1 MLQIQFT
8 EHSTT
13 KTILRI
19 LDGRPLYHIDTPGLL
34 TRKTTTIY
42 KIPENS
48 VQKYLGAEKMVDV
61 TPDPES
67 EMARIHWH
75 SVHDTRVVWDG
86 RTYDIPDI
94 LQSVRTLSA

>member
-42 KIPENS
+42 KIPDSS
-48 VQKYLGAEKMVDV
+48 VQKYLDAKKMVEV
-61 TPDPES
+61 EPVPE
-67 EMARIHWH
+67 EEIARIHWH
-75 SVHDTRVVWDG
+75 STQNSRVIWDG
-86 RTYDIPDI
+86 RAYDIPDI
-94 LQSVRTLSA
+94 LTSVSKWGT